1 MVGRAEGKCGR
12 KRAKSRFRARGLLRI
27 LSSEFHP
34 KGIEEEDAM
43 NHDAN
48 RAETDKPVEHSDN
61 EKSKLPERDDEG
73 RKQGPNDR
81 PGKQSGEGEAPVG

>member
-1 MVGRAEGKCGR
+1 
-12 KRAKSRFRARGLLRI
+12 
-27 LSSEFHP
+27 
-34 KGIEEEDAM
+34 M